1 MNLRYKKKILK
12 VAVAGVSLCGVIP
25 AHALAAS
32 SVKEGAKCSKAGSK
46 VKVSKTV
53 SFVCTKYG
61 TKTKILK
68 WKRIVTVTTSPKVP
82 AVTTTIPSA
91 TTKSKIVIQGYAF
104 VVASGI
110 KKSDVL
116 SISNLDS
123 VTHSVTF
130 DPKAIDAPSVG
141 GYSIKKSKLTET
153 TNSVPFDVSIPGNS
167 NAILPSLG
175 VGTYSFYCT
184 FHQSMRG
191 TLIIG

>member
-1 MNLRYKKKILK
+1 MNFPDKKKILK
-12 VAVAGVSLCGVIP
+12 VAVAVVLLCGVIP
-25 AHALAAS
+25 AHTLAAS
-32 SVKEGAKCSKAGSK
+32 SVKEGAKCFKAGSK

-68 WKRIVTVTTSPKVP
+68 WKRIVTATIGSKVP
-82 AVTTTIPSA
+82 ATTTTIPSA

-130 DPKAIDAPSVG
+130 DPKVIDAPSVG
-141 GYSIKKSKLTET
+141 GYSIKKSKLAET
-153 TNSVPFDVSIPGNS
+153 TNSVQFDVSIPGNS

>member
-82 AVTTTIPSA
+82 VVTTTIPSA
-91 TTKSKIVIQGYAF
+91 TAKSKIVIQG
-104 VVASGI
+104 
-110 KKSDVL
+110 
-116 SISNLDS
+116 
-123 VTHSVTF
+123 
-130 DPKAIDAPSVG
+130 
-141 GYSIKKSKLTET
+141 
-153 TNSVPFDVSIPGNS
+153 
-167 NAILPSLG
+167 
-175 VGTYSFYCT
+175 
-184 FHQSMRG
+184 
-191 TLIIG
+191 

>member
-1 MNLRYKKKILK
+1 MLK
-12 VAVAGVSLCGVIP
+12 VAAAVVLLCGVIP
-25 AHALAAS
+25 AHVSAAS
-32 SVKEGAKCSKAGSK
+32 SVKEGAKCSKVGSK

-68 WKRIVTVTTSPKVP
+68 WKRIVTVKTSPKVP
-82 AVTTTIPSA
+82 AVTTTIRSA

-110 KKSDVL
+110 KKGDVL
-116 SISNLDS
+116 SIGNLDS

-130 DPKAIDAPSVG
+130 DPKAIDAPAVG
-141 GYSIKKSKLTET
+141 GYSIEKSTVAGAA
-153 TNSVPFDVSIPGNS
+153 VPVQFDVSIPGNS
-167 NAILPSLG
+167 TAILPSLG
-175 VGTYSFYCT
+175 VGTYSFFCT

>member
-82 AVTTTIPSA
+82 VVTTTIPSA
-91 TTKSKIVIQGYAF
+91 TAKSKIVIQGYAF

-130 DPKAIDAPSVG
+130 DPKVIDAPSVG

-153 TNSVPFDVSIPGNS
+153 TNSVQFDVSIPGNS
-167 NAILPSLG
+167 TAILPSLG

>member
-1 MNLRYKKKILK
+1 MNLRYKKKKLK

-82 AVTTTIPSA
+82 VVTTTIPSA
-91 TTKSKIVIQGYAF
+91 TAKSKIVIQGYAF

-130 DPKAIDAPSVG
+130 DPKVIDAPSVG
-141 GYSIKKSKLTET
+141 GYSKKNRS
-153 TNSVPFDVSIPGNS
+153 
-167 NAILPSLG
+167 
-175 VGTYSFYCT
+175 
-184 FHQSMRG
+184 
-191 TLIIG
+191 

>member
-1 MNLRYKKKILK
+1 MNSLYKKKMLK
-12 VAVAGVSLCGVIP
+12 VAVAVVLLCGVIP
-25 AHALAAS
+25 AHVSAAS
-32 SVKEGAKCSKAGSK
+32 SVKEGAKCSKVGSK

-61 TKTKILK
+61 TKTKTLK

-130 DPKAIDAPSVG
+130 DPKAIDAPAVG
-141 GYSIKKSKLTET
+141 GYSIEKSTVAGAA
-153 TNSVPFDVSIPGNS
+153 VPVQFDVSIPGNS
-167 NAILPSLG
+167 TAILPSLG

>member
-1 MNLRYKKKILK
+1 MNFPDKKKILK
-12 VAVAGVSLCGVIP
+12 VAVAVVLLCGVIP
-25 AHALAAS
+25 AHTLVAS
-32 SVKEGAKCSKAGSK
+32 SVKEGAKCFKAGSK

-68 WKRIVTVTTSPKVP
+68 WKRIVTATIGSTVP
-82 AVTTTIPSA
+82 AATTTIPSA

-130 DPKAIDAPSVG
+130 DPKVIDAPSVG
-141 GYSIKKSKLTET
+141 GYSIKKSKLAET
-153 TNSVPFDVSIPGNS
+153 TNSVQFDVSIPGNS
-167 NAILPSLG
+167 TAILPSLG